1 MGSHKEKNYQITKRN
16 KYFFKS
22 TKTAIKK
29 NKSVKDKKIAQLKFS
44 FTSSLIDKLAQKKI
58 IPKNKANRL
67 KRKIQI
73 YINKL
78 HYLR

>member
-1 MGSHKEKNYQITKRN
+1 MGSHKKITKIN

-29 NKSVKDKKIAQLKFS
+29 NKSVKDKKIAQLKFRL
-44 FTSSLIDKLAQKKI
+44 TSSLIDKLAKKQI
-58 IPKNKANRL
+58 IHKNKANRL

-78 HYLR
+78 P

>member
-1 MGSHKEKNYQITKRN
+1 MGSQKEKRKNYQITKRN
-16 KYFFKS
+16 KYFFQS
-22 TKTAIKK
+22 TKTAMKK

-44 FTSSLIDKLAQKKI
+44 FTSSLIDKLAQKQI
-58 IPKNKANRL
+58 IHKKKANRL

-78 HYLR
+78 P

>member
-1 MGSHKEKNYQITKRN
+1 MGSHKTITK
-16 KYFFKS
+16 KYFLKT

-44 FTSSLIDKLAQKKI
+44 FTSALIDKLAQKKI

-78 HYLR
+78 P

>member
-1 MGSHKEKNYQITKRN
+1 MGLYNQITK
-16 KYFFKS
+16 KYLFKS

-29 NKSVKDKKIAQLKFS
+29 NKSVKDKKIAQLKFTL
-44 FTSSLIDKLAQKKI
+44 TSSLIDKLAQKKI

-78 HYLR
+78 P

>member
-1 MGSHKEKNYQITKRN
+1 MGSHKTKIN
-16 KYFFKS
+16 KYFLKT

-44 FTSSLIDKLAQKKI
+44 LTSSLIDKLAQKKI

-78 HYLR
+78 P

>member
-1 MGSHKEKNYQITKRN
+1 MGSQKTITK
-16 KYFFKS
+16 KYFLKT

-44 FTSSLIDKLAQKKI
+44 LTSALIDKLAQKKI

-78 HYLR
+78 P

>member
-1 MGSHKEKNYQITKRN
+1 MVSHKTIPKIK
-16 KYFFKS
+16 KYCFKS

-29 NKSVKDKKIAQLKFS
+29 NKAVKDKKIAQIKFS
-44 FTSSLIDKLAQKKI
+44 FTSSLIDKLAKKKI

-78 HYLR
+78 P

>member
-1 MGSHKEKNYQITKRN
+1 MVSQKQRKNYKITKIN

-29 NKSVKDKKIAQLKFS
+29 NKSVKDKKIASLKFRL
-44 FTSSLIDKLAQKKI
+44 TSSLIDKLAKKKI
-58 IPKNKANRL
+58 IHKNKANRL

-73 YINKL
+73 YINKID
-78 HYLR
+78 

>member
-1 MGSHKEKNYQITKRN
+1 MGSHKKITKIK

-29 NKSVKDKKIAQLKFS
+29 NKSVKDKKIAQRKFS
-44 FTSSLIDKLAQKKI
+44 LTSSLIDKLSKTKI

-78 HYLR
+78 P